1 MGWSNNLEGTYKNG
15 KAFDENRNCRIRP
28 AACGRKHICM
38 VVLLCTV
45 YGSGEWHGGCHGG
58 GLGSGSST
66 IDINVSGLRPGDKK
80 TYIFEVTNTENGV
93 TSEVGQDYSIIVET
107 TGNLPLDFAL
117 TYDNSNPDHQGLF
130 VNTGENGTLTFN
142 GGMAAVRGGRLPHS
156 VSAIHTYTLAVSWPE
171 DKAGTEYTDE
181 IDLVTL
187 TVSSEQTVPAIQE

>member
-1 MGWSNNLEGTYKNG
+1 MGKHLTKTGIAGYGLLLAAASISVWSFSYARFTAQENG
-15 KAFDENRNCRIRP
+15 MA
-28 AACGRKHICM
+28 G
-38 VVLLCTV
+38 
-45 YGSGEWHGGCHGG
+45 
-58 GLGSGSST
+58 GSGSST

-142 GGMAAVRGGRLPHS
+142 GGMAAVRPIQFPPFIHILWLFHGRRTRRGLN
-156 VSAIHTYTLAVSWPE
+156 IRMRLIW
-171 DKAGTEYTDE
+171 
-181 IDLVTL
+181 
-187 TVSSEQTVPAIQE
+187 

>member
-1 MGWSNNLEGTYKNG
+1 MT
-15 KAFDENRNCRIRP
+15 
-28 AACGRKHICM
+28 
-38 VVLLCTV
+38 
-45 YGSGEWHGGCHGG
+45 
-58 GLGSGSST
+58 
-66 IDINVSGLRPGDKK
+66 
-80 TYIFEVTNTENGV
+80 
-93 TSEVGQDYSIIVET
+93 
-107 TGNLPLDFAL
+107 
-117 TYDNSNPDHQGLF
+117 SNPDHQGLF

>member
-1 MGWSNNLEGTYKNG
+1 MGKHLTKTGIAGYGLLLAAASISVWSFSYARFTAQENG
-15 KAFDENRNCRIRP
+15 M
-28 AACGRKHICM
+28 AAA
-38 VVLLCTV
+38 TV
-45 YGSGEWHGGCHGG
+45 AAW
-58 GLGSGSST
+58 GSGSST

-142 GGMAAVRGGRLPHS
+142 GGAAVCPIQFPPFIHILWLFHGRRTRRGLNIRMRL
-156 VSAIHTYTLAVSWPE
+156 IW
-171 DKAGTEYTDE
+171 
-181 IDLVTL
+181 
-187 TVSSEQTVPAIQE
+187 

>member
-1 MGWSNNLEGTYKNG
+1 MGKHLTKTGISGYGLLLAAASISVWSFSYARFTAQENG
-15 KAFDENRNCRIRP
+15 MASATV
-28 AACGRKHICM
+28 AA
-38 VVLLCTV
+38 
-45 YGSGEWHGGCHGG
+45 W
-58 GLGSGSST
+58 GSGSST

>member
-1 MGWSNNLEGTYKNG
+1 MGKHLTKTGIAGYGLLLAAASISVWSFSYARFTAQENG
-15 KAFDENRNCRIRP
+15 MASATV
-28 AACGRKHICM
+28 AA
-38 VVLLCTV
+38 
-45 YGSGEWHGGCHGG
+45 W
-58 GLGSGSST
+58 GSGSST

-107 TGNLPLDFAL
+107 TGNLPL
-117 TYDNSNPDHQGLF
+117 Y

>member
-1 MGWSNNLEGTYKNG
+1 MGKHLTKTGIAGYGLLLAAASISVWSFSYARFTAQENG
-15 KAFDENRNCRIRP
+15 MASATV
-28 AACGRKHICM
+28 AA
-38 VVLLCTV
+38 
-45 YGSGEWHGGCHGG
+45 W
-58 GLGSGSST
+58 GSGSST

-142 GGMAAVRGGRLPHS
+142 GRMAAVRGGRLPHS

>member
-1 MGWSNNLEGTYKNG
+1 M
-15 KAFDENRNCRIRP
+15 
-28 AACGRKHICM
+28 
-38 VVLLCTV
+38 
-45 YGSGEWHGGCHGG
+45 
-58 GLGSGSST
+58 
-66 IDINVSGLRPGDKK
+66 
-80 TYIFEVTNTENGV
+80 
-93 TSEVGQDYSIIVET
+93 GQDYSIIVET

-142 GGMAAVRGGRLPHS
+142 GRMAAVRGGRLPHS